1 MKNLATYISEKLV
14 INKKYNSSNE
24 NNDVID
30 NFELIL
36 NNLRKDNRDYN
47 GAIAKMKHDYKILS
61 VINKDVWGE
70 YDSPVNKL
78 FDRNR
83 KSPVKLNEDDMV
95 VLIWDTLGN
104 DRHPG
109 ANGLKNLYICKY
121 KDEWYYQNRDDA
133 DEFMEQVDII
143 EEA

>member
-1 MKNLATYISEKLV
+1 MKNLSTYISEKLLV
-14 INKKYNSSNE
+14 DKKYNASNE

-36 NNLRKDNRDYN
+36 KNLRKDNRDYN
-47 GAIAKMKHDYKILS
+47 GAIAKMKHDYRISS
-61 VINKDVWGE
+61 VINKELWGE
-70 YDSPVNKL
+70 FDAPVNK
-78 FDRNR
+78 FFERNR
-83 KSPVKLNEDDMV
+83 QSPVTLKADDMV